1 MADARRF
8 LPGREDGVSC
18 TGGRGGE
25 MQGQMYTGSCACV
38 LHCVIVMAG
47 LQGLEHMCMRTDGP
61 MYKVDRNHKFT
72 VSQDI

>member
-1 MADARRF
+1 
-8 LPGREDGVSC
+8 
-18 TGGRGGE
+18 

-61 MYKVDRNHKFT
+61 MYKVDRNHNSRLVRIYKPHGYTGLFLQC
-72 VSQDI
+72 VGRM